1 MNRIVWLD
9 YGKAIAIY
17 LVVLAHTALYKPAE
31 AFIYTFH
38 MPFFFFMSGYLFSF
52 EKYTSYSQFAKRRFR
67 QLIVP
72 YIIFNI
78 ITYLLWFFVLRKV
91 GDDANEAVGAL
102 SPIISALTVNA
113 KGMVHDIPL
122 WFLAALFVVENIYY
136 LIYKNKRYAVVATA
150 ILFLLAV
157 INNAFNPVRLPFC
170 IDISLVAILFYRLGS
185 VLREKGDKIFNPY
198 LFVLSVIVTVLV
210 FVLNGKV
217 AMHTDYYNNIFLFV
231 AGGVAGCYMMSYLCK
246 MLQSLFG
253 ERTFVQ
259 NIARNTLLICALH
272 LIVFAFLKGIML
284 YVFKIEPS
292 VLNGTILLNALF
304 ALLSLAIC
312 LVAAKIMEKLKIKV
326 F

>member
-272 LIVFAFLKGIML
+272 LVVFAFLKGIML

>member
-1 MNRIVWLD
+1 M
-9 YGKAIAIY
+9 
-17 LVVLAHTALYKPAE
+17 
-31 AFIYTFH
+31 
-38 MPFFFFMSGYLFSF
+38 
-52 EKYTSYSQFAKRRFR
+52 
-67 QLIVP
+67 
-72 YIIFNI
+72 
-78 ITYLLWFFVLRKV
+78 
-91 GDDANEAVGAL
+91 
-102 SPIISALTVNA
+102 
-113 KGMVHDIPL
+113 
-122 WFLAALFVVENIYY
+122 FVVENIYY
-136 LIYKNKRYAVVATA
+136 LIYKNKRFNILATS

-157 INNAFNPVRLPFC
+157 INSTFNPVRLPFC

-272 LIVFAFLKGIML
+272 LVVFAFLKGIML

>member
-136 LIYKNKRYAVVATA
+136 LIYKNKRFNILATS

-157 INNAFNPVRLPFC
+157 INSTFNPVRLPFC